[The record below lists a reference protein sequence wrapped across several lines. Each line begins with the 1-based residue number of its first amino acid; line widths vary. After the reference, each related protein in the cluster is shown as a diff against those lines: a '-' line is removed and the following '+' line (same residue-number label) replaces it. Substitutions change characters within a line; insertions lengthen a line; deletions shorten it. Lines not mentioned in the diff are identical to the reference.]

1 MAVGHMKT
9 PLLPSKGKILVVDD
23 EANIVA
29 GLTYALKKEGFR
41 TVTASDGGRGLE
53 LARRE
58 QPDLVILDW
67 MLPVMDGLEVCRAL
81 KADRQT
87 AAIPVLMLT
96 VRSQETDK
104 IVGLEMGADDFV
116 TKPFSP
122 RELIARVKAILRRT
136 QAAPTASE
144 LFELGG
150 LRIDWAKHTVTL
162 HSKSVSLTSK
172 EFDLLRVL
180 VQARGRVLSREELL
194 DKAWGYE
201 RSLELETRTVDLH
214 VSQLRRKLRGLAERL
229 LTIKN
234 AGYRFVIDD

>member
-1 MAVGHMKT
+1 MTKGLQ
-9 PLLPSKGKILVVDD
+9 PPSKGKILVVDD

-29 GLTYALKKEGFR
+29 GLTYALHKEGYR
-41 TVTASDGGRGLE
+41 TVTAADGGRAVE

-58 QPDLVILDW
+58 RPDLVILDW
-67 MLPVMDGLEVCRAL
+67 MLPGMDGLEVCRAL
-81 KADRQT
+81 KADPQIRAT
-87 AAIPVLMLT
+87 PVIMLT

-136 QAAPTASE
+136 QAVPAANE
-144 LFELGG
+144 LFELQG
-150 LRIDWAKHTVTL
+150 LRVDWAKHSATL
-162 HSKSVSLTSK
+162 NGKAVALTSK
-172 EFDLLRVL
+172 EFELLRVL

-214 VSQLRRKLRGLAERL
+214 VSQLRRKLRGLAGRL